1 MAFTVVTTAAPA
13 AAAAEPH
20 EFLANADVY
29 CGHQF
34 ILPCEIAADLS
45 RRHVITFAYYPE
57 PRITTFDQNQELNE
71 IYLKYDSEVTA
82 TATIV
87 GLPVRERNGDRGM
100 VMLPDGNESFLR
112 RPPHP
117 PPLISS
123 ERRSYEPKR
132 IFFSINGGCKEHG
145 PIVRMPMEIDNF
157 GNVFLR
163 GVLPRQRDLYLMRH
177 NNDEPLSIG
186 QQTAIALLR
195 DIEKLPT
202 VVQRCSHILASENI
216 RAEDVPRAPT
226 AATPE
231 KHSAESS
238 GSESGDSESSGSESS
253 GSESGDSESSG
264 SESGEWSYAK
274 QCPSHAYNLVAA
286 SQSPCVL
293 LTEPALKKKC
303 HQISSH
309 VCDKCYSR
317 NIECYCVNSLCTARE
332 CCEIAD
338 PNAHHFC
345 ELLAAHFDKFL
356 RRIEESR

>member
-1 MAFTVVTTAAPA
+1 
-13 AAAAEPH
+13 
-20 EFLANADVY
+20 
-29 CGHQF
+29 
-34 ILPCEIAADLS
+34 
-45 RRHVITFAYYPE
+45 
-57 PRITTFDQNQELNE
+57 
-71 IYLKYDSEVTA
+71 
-82 TATIV
+82 
-87 GLPVRERNGDRGM
+87 
-100 VMLPDGNESFLR
+100 
-112 RPPHP
+112 
-117 PPLISS
+117 
-123 ERRSYEPKR
+123 
-132 IFFSINGGCKEHG
+132 
-145 PIVRMPMEIDNF
+145 MEIDNF

-202 VVQRCSHILASENI
+202 VVQRCSHIFASENI
-216 RAEDVPRAPT
+216 RAGSAPRVS

-231 KHSAESS
+231 KHIAESS
-238 GSESGDSESSGSESS
+238 GSESGDSESS
-253 GSESGDSESSG
+253 
-264 SESGEWSYAK
+264 EWSYAE
-274 QCPSHAYNLVAA
+274 QCSSHAYNLVAA

-303 HQISSH
+303 HRTSSH
-309 VCDKCYSR
+309 ACDECYSR
-317 NIECYCVNSLCTARE
+317 NIECYCVNSLCTACE

>member
-1 MAFTVVTTAAPA
+1 
-13 AAAAEPH
+13 
-20 EFLANADVY
+20 
-29 CGHQF
+29 
-34 ILPCEIAADLS
+34 
-45 RRHVITFAYYPE
+45 
-57 PRITTFDQNQELNE
+57 
-71 IYLKYDSEVTA
+71 
-82 TATIV
+82 
-87 GLPVRERNGDRGM
+87 
-100 VMLPDGNESFLR
+100 
-112 RPPHP
+112 
-117 PPLISS
+117 
-123 ERRSYEPKR
+123 
-132 IFFSINGGCKEHG
+132 
-145 PIVRMPMEIDNF
+145 
-157 GNVFLR
+157 
-163 GVLPRQRDLYLMRH
+163 MRH

-202 VVQRCSHILASENI
+202 VVQRCSHIFASENI
-216 RAEDVPRAPT
+216 RAGSAPRVS

-231 KHSAESS
+231 KHIAESSGSESS

-332 CCEIAD
+332 CCEITD